1 MSILDKL
8 GFAFLIM
15 LIGLMIVFFGLII
28 LICLIKLMS
37 IIVGALTG
45 KKKEQAAP
53 APAPVVEPGDG
64 EGADAA
70 PRSATPENV
79 AVAAEPAEPEVVP
92 APVVV
97 PEPVAEAAAEETGL
111 ENDELIAVITAA
123 LAAFNKDGNK
133 TLVVRSVRR
142 AAAKTP
148 ALGPKAKNA
157 KPNSLTAGLK
167 RKKADDGDQKP
178 EDKKPEDKKPES
190 DKTDGDQKPEDKKPE
205 DKKPEGGKSAVTG
218 AES

>member
-8 GFAFLIM
+8 GFAFLVM
-15 LIGLMIVFFGLII
+15 LIGLLIVFFGLVI

-53 APAPVVEPGDG
+53 APAPVI
-64 EGADAA
+64 
-70 PRSATPENV
+70 
-79 AVAAEPAEPEVVP
+79 
-92 APVVV
+92 V

-111 ENDELIAVITAA
+111 ESDELIAVITAA

-148 ALGPKAKNA
+148 AWAKA
-157 KPNSLTAGLK
+157 G
-167 RKKADDGDQKP
+167 RADQLA
-178 EDKKPEDKKPES
+178 S
-190 DKTDGDQKPEDKKPE
+190 RF
-205 DKKPEGGKSAVTG
+205 
-218 AES
+218 

>member
-53 APAPVVEPGDG
+53 APAPVV
-64 EGADAA
+64 
-70 PRSATPENV
+70 
-79 AVAAEPAEPEVVP
+79 
-92 APVVV
+92 V
-97 PEPVAEAAAEETGL
+97 PEPVAEAAAEEPGL

-148 ALGPKAKNA
+148 AWAKA
-157 KPNSLTAGLK
+157 G
-167 RKKADDGDQKP
+167 RADQLA
-178 EDKKPEDKKPES
+178 S
-190 DKTDGDQKPEDKKPE
+190 RF
-205 DKKPEGGKSAVTG
+205 
-218 AES
+218 

>member
-8 GFAFLIM
+8 GFSFLVM
-15 LIGLMIVFFGLII
+15 LIGMLIVFFGLII

-37 IIVGALTG
+37 IVVGALTG
-45 KKKEQAAP
+45 KKKEKAAP
-53 APAPVVEPGDG
+53 A
-64 EGADAA
+64 
-70 PRSATPENV
+70 
-79 AVAAEPAEPEVVP
+79 P

-111 ENDELIAVITAA
+111 ESDELIAVITAA

-148 ALGPKAKNA
+148 AWAKA
-157 KPNSLTAGLK
+157 G
-167 RKKADDGDQKP
+167 RADQLA
-178 EDKKPEDKKPES
+178 S
-190 DKTDGDQKPEDKKPE
+190 RF
-205 DKKPEGGKSAVTG
+205 
-218 AES
+218 

>member
-53 APAPVVEPGDG
+53 APAPVV
-64 EGADAA
+64 
-70 PRSATPENV
+70 
-79 AVAAEPAEPEVVP
+79 
-92 APVVV
+92 V

-133 TLVVRSVRR
+133 TLVVRYVRR

-148 ALGPKAKNA
+148 AWAK
-157 KPNSLTAGLK
+157 TG
-167 RKKADDGDQKP
+167 RADQLA
-178 EDKKPEDKKPES
+178 S
-190 DKTDGDQKPEDKKPE
+190 RF
-205 DKKPEGGKSAVTG
+205 
-218 AES
+218 

>member
-8 GFAFLIM
+8 GFAFLVM
-15 LIGLMIVFFGLII
+15 LIGLLIVFFGLII

-53 APAPVVEPGDG
+53 A
-64 EGADAA
+64 
-70 PRSATPENV
+70 
-79 AVAAEPAEPEVVP
+79 P

-148 ALGPKAKNA
+148 AWAKA
-157 KPNSLTAGLK
+157 G
-167 RKKADDGDQKP
+167 RADQLA
-178 EDKKPEDKKPES
+178 S
-190 DKTDGDQKPEDKKPE
+190 RF
-205 DKKPEGGKSAVTG
+205 
-218 AES
+218 

>member
-8 GFAFLIM
+8 GFSFLVM
-15 LIGLMIVFFGLII
+15 LIGMLIVFFGLII

-37 IIVGALTG
+37 IVVGALTG
-45 KKKEQAAP
+45 KKKEKAAP
-53 APAPVVEPGDG
+53 A
-64 EGADAA
+64 
-70 PRSATPENV
+70 S
-79 AVAAEPAEPEVVP
+79 

-111 ENDELIAVITAA
+111 ESDELIAVITAA

-148 ALGPKAKNA
+148 AWAKA
-157 KPNSLTAGLK
+157 G
-167 RKKADDGDQKP
+167 RADQLA
-178 EDKKPEDKKPES
+178 S
-190 DKTDGDQKPEDKKPE
+190 RF
-205 DKKPEGGKSAVTG
+205 
-218 AES
+218 

>member
-45 KKKEQAAP
+45 KKKAQAAP
-53 APAPVVEPGDG
+53 A
-64 EGADAA
+64 
-70 PRSATPENV
+70 
-79 AVAAEPAEPEVVP
+79 P

-148 ALGPKAKNA
+148 AWAKA
-157 KPNSLTAGLK
+157 G
-167 RKKADDGDQKP
+167 RADQLA
-178 EDKKPEDKKPES
+178 S
-190 DKTDGDQKPEDKKPE
+190 RF
-205 DKKPEGGKSAVTG
+205 
-218 AES
+218 

>member
-53 APAPVVEPGDG
+53 APAPVV
-64 EGADAA
+64 
-70 PRSATPENV
+70 
-79 AVAAEPAEPEVVP
+79 
-92 APVVV
+92 V

-142 AAAKTP
+142 AASKTP
-148 ALGPKAKNA
+148 AWAKA
-157 KPNSLTAGLK
+157 G
-167 RKKADDGDQKP
+167 RADQLA
-178 EDKKPEDKKPES
+178 S
-190 DKTDGDQKPEDKKPE
+190 RF
-205 DKKPEGGKSAVTG
+205 
-218 AES
+218 

>member
-8 GFAFLIM
+8 GFAFLVM
-15 LIGLMIVFFGLII
+15 LIGLLIVFFGLII

-53 APAPVVEPGDG
+53 A
-64 EGADAA
+64 
-70 PRSATPENV
+70 
-79 AVAAEPAEPEVVP
+79 P

-148 ALGPKAKNA
+148 AWTKA
-157 KPNSLTAGLK
+157 G
-167 RKKADDGDQKP
+167 RADQLA
-178 EDKKPEDKKPES
+178 S
-190 DKTDGDQKPEDKKPE
+190 RF
-205 DKKPEGGKSAVTG
+205 
-218 AES
+218 

>member
-53 APAPVVEPGDG
+53 APAPVV
-64 EGADAA
+64 
-70 PRSATPENV
+70 
-79 AVAAEPAEPEVVP
+79 
-92 APVVV
+92 V

-123 LAAFNKDGNK
+123 IAAVLEAEGGEQAAGGF
-133 TLVVRSVRR
+133 VVRSIRR
-142 AAAKTP
+142 VQSAP
-148 ALGPKAKNA
+148 AWNR
-157 KPNSLTAGLK
+157 AG
-167 RKKADDGDQKP
+167 REEQVY
-178 EDKKPEDKKPES
+178 S
-190 DKTDGDQKPEDKKPE
+190 RM
-205 DKKPEGGKSAVTG
+205 
-218 AES
+218 

>member
-53 APAPVVEPGDG
+53 APAPVV
-64 EGADAA
+64 
-70 PRSATPENV
+70 
-79 AVAAEPAEPEVVP
+79 
-92 APVVV
+92 V

-148 ALGPKAKNA
+148 AWAKA
-157 KPNSLTAGLK
+157 G
-167 RKKADDGDQKP
+167 RADQLA
-178 EDKKPEDKKPES
+178 S
-190 DKTDGDQKPEDKKPE
+190 RF
-205 DKKPEGGKSAVTG
+205 
-218 AES
+218 

>member
-45 KKKEQAAP
+45 KKKEQASP
-53 APAPVVEPGDG
+53 APAPVV
-64 EGADAA
+64 
-70 PRSATPENV
+70 
-79 AVAAEPAEPEVVP
+79 VP
-92 APVVV
+92 K
-97 PEPVAEAAAEETGL
+97 PVAEAAAEETGL

-148 ALGPKAKNA
+148 AWAKA
-157 KPNSLTAGLK
+157 G
-167 RKKADDGDQKP
+167 RADQLA
-178 EDKKPEDKKPES
+178 S
-190 DKTDGDQKPEDKKPE
+190 RF
-205 DKKPEGGKSAVTG
+205 
-218 AES
+218 

>member
-53 APAPVVEPGDG
+53 APAPVV
-64 EGADAA
+64 
-70 PRSATPENV
+70 
-79 AVAAEPAEPEVVP
+79 
-92 APVVV
+92 V

-111 ENDELIAVITAA
+111 ETDELIAVITAA

-148 ALGPKAKNA
+148 AWAKA
-157 KPNSLTAGLK
+157 G
-167 RKKADDGDQKP
+167 RADQLA
-178 EDKKPEDKKPES
+178 S
-190 DKTDGDQKPEDKKPE
+190 RF
-205 DKKPEGGKSAVTG
+205 
-218 AES
+218 

>member
-53 APAPVVEPGDG
+53 APAPVV
-64 EGADAA
+64 
-70 PRSATPENV
+70 
-79 AVAAEPAEPEVVP
+79 
-92 APVVV
+92 V

-148 ALGPKAKNA
+148 AWAKA
-157 KPNSLTAGLK
+157 G
-167 RKKADDGDQKP
+167 RADQLA
-178 EDKKPEDKKPES
+178 S
-190 DKTDGDQKPEDKKPE
+190 RY
-205 DKKPEGGKSAVTG
+205 
-218 AES
+218 

>member
-45 KKKEQAAP
+45 KKKAQAAP
-53 APAPVVEPGDG
+53 APAPVVEP
-64 EGADAA
+64 
-70 PRSATPENV
+70 
-79 AVAAEPAEPEVVP
+79 
-92 APVVV
+92 
-97 PEPVAEAAAEETGL
+97 EPVAQAAAEETGL

-148 ALGPKAKNA
+148 AWAKA
-157 KPNSLTAGLK
+157 G
-167 RKKADDGDQKP
+167 RADQLA
-178 EDKKPEDKKPES
+178 S
-190 DKTDGDQKPEDKKPE
+190 RF
-205 DKKPEGGKSAVTG
+205 
-218 AES
+218 

>member
-53 APAPVVEPGDG
+53 APV
-64 EGADAA
+64 
-70 PRSATPENV
+70 
-79 AVAAEPAEPEVVP
+79 
-92 APVVV
+92 PVVV

-148 ALGPKAKNA
+148 AWAKA
-157 KPNSLTAGLK
+157 G
-167 RKKADDGDQKP
+167 RADQLA
-178 EDKKPEDKKPES
+178 S
-190 DKTDGDQKPEDKKPE
+190 RF
-205 DKKPEGGKSAVTG
+205 
-218 AES
+218 

>member
-53 APAPVVEPGDG
+53 APAPVV
-64 EGADAA
+64 
-70 PRSATPENV
+70 
-79 AVAAEPAEPEVVP
+79 
-92 APVVV
+92 V

-123 LAAFNKDGNK
+123 LAAFKKDGNK

-148 ALGPKAKNA
+148 AWAKA
-157 KPNSLTAGLK
+157 G
-167 RKKADDGDQKP
+167 RADQLA
-178 EDKKPEDKKPES
+178 S
-190 DKTDGDQKPEDKKPE
+190 RF
-205 DKKPEGGKSAVTG
+205 
-218 AES
+218 

>member
-8 GFAFLIM
+8 GFAFLVM
-15 LIGLMIVFFGLII
+15 LIGLLIVFFGLVI

-53 APAPVVEPGDG
+53 APAPVI
-64 EGADAA
+64 
-70 PRSATPENV
+70 
-79 AVAAEPAEPEVVP
+79 
-92 APVVV
+92 V
-97 PEPVAEAAAEETGL
+97 PEPVAEAAAEEAGL
-111 ENDELIAVITAA
+111 ESDELIAVITAA

-148 ALGPKAKNA
+148 AWAKA
-157 KPNSLTAGLK
+157 G
-167 RKKADDGDQKP
+167 RADQLA
-178 EDKKPEDKKPES
+178 S
-190 DKTDGDQKPEDKKPE
+190 RF
-205 DKKPEGGKSAVTG
+205 
-218 AES
+218 

>member
-53 APAPVVEPGDG
+53 APAPVV
-64 EGADAA
+64 
-70 PRSATPENV
+70 
-79 AVAAEPAEPEVVP
+79 
-92 APVVV
+92 V

-123 LAAFNKDGNK
+123 LAAF
-133 TLVVRSVRR
+133 S
-142 AAAKTP
+142 
-148 ALGPKAKNA
+148 
-157 KPNSLTAGLK
+157 TA
-167 RKKADDGDQKP
+167 
-178 EDKKPEDKKPES
+178 
-190 DKTDGDQKPEDKKPE
+190 
-205 DKKPEGGKSAVTG
+205 
-218 AES
+218 

>member
-8 GFAFLIM
+8 GFAFLVM
-15 LIGLMIVFFGLII
+15 LIGLLIVFFGLII

-53 APAPVVEPGDG
+53 APAPVV
-64 EGADAA
+64 
-70 PRSATPENV
+70 
-79 AVAAEPAEPEVVP
+79 
-92 APVVV
+92 V

-111 ENDELIAVITAA
+111 ESDELIAVITAA

-142 AAAKTP
+142 VAAKTP
-148 ALGPKAKNA
+148 AWAKA
-157 KPNSLTAGLK
+157 G
-167 RKKADDGDQKP
+167 RADQLA
-178 EDKKPEDKKPES
+178 S
-190 DKTDGDQKPEDKKPE
+190 RF
-205 DKKPEGGKSAVTG
+205 
-218 AES
+218 

>member
-8 GFAFLIM
+8 GFAFLVM
-15 LIGLMIVFFGLII
+15 LIGMLIVFFGLVI

-37 IIVGALTG
+37 IVVGALTG
-45 KKKEQAAP
+45 KKKEKAAP
-53 APAPVVEPGDG
+53 A
-64 EGADAA
+64 
-70 PRSATPENV
+70 
-79 AVAAEPAEPEVVP
+79 P

-111 ENDELIAVITAA
+111 ESDELIAVITAA

-148 ALGPKAKNA
+148 AWAKA
-157 KPNSLTAGLK
+157 G
-167 RKKADDGDQKP
+167 RADQLA
-178 EDKKPEDKKPES
+178 S
-190 DKTDGDQKPEDKKPE
+190 RF
-205 DKKPEGGKSAVTG
+205 
-218 AES
+218 

>member
-53 APAPVVEPGDG
+53 APAPVV
-64 EGADAA
+64 
-70 PRSATPENV
+70 
-79 AVAAEPAEPEVVP
+79 
-92 APVVV
+92 V

-111 ENDELIAVITAA
+111 ENEELIAVITAA

-148 ALGPKAKNA
+148 AWAKA
-157 KPNSLTAGLK
+157 G
-167 RKKADDGDQKP
+167 RADQLA
-178 EDKKPEDKKPES
+178 S
-190 DKTDGDQKPEDKKPE
+190 RF
-205 DKKPEGGKSAVTG
+205 
-218 AES
+218 

>member
-8 GFAFLIM
+8 GIAFLIM

-53 APAPVVEPGDG
+53 A
-64 EGADAA
+64 
-70 PRSATPENV
+70 
-79 AVAAEPAEPEVVP
+79 P

-148 ALGPKAKNA
+148 AWAKA
-157 KPNSLTAGLK
+157 G
-167 RKKADDGDQKP
+167 RADQLA
-178 EDKKPEDKKPES
+178 S
-190 DKTDGDQKPEDKKPE
+190 RF
-205 DKKPEGGKSAVTG
+205 
-218 AES
+218 